1 MSGIIESR
9 GEIVYGFYEIES
21 MAKSASDLRK
31 SHEVDLPAHHA
42 SGAGEVRER
51 TSHRPYSSVKGETMI
66 HGIIDDLCKTL
77 SELRKKLRSAGF
89 ANAETLVPQ
98 QGVGQG
104 VIYAFCVDMEG
115 FWLGKLFA
123 DSVVEQAA

>member
-1 MSGIIESR
+1 
-9 GEIVYGFYEIES
+9 
-21 MAKSASDLRK
+21 
-31 SHEVDLPAHHA
+31 
-42 SGAGEVRER
+42 
-51 TSHRPYSSVKGETMI
+51 MI
-66 HGIIDDLCKTL
+66 HGIIDDQRKTL